1 MARIF
6 RDLLNNLENW
16 GEAPD
21 PFQFSNLSQILN
33 NQLRQD
39 SSVSFFF
46 VVVES

>member
-1 MARIF
+1 M
-6 RDLLNNLENW
+6 NNLEYW

-21 PFQFSNLSQILN
+21 LSQFSNLSQILN

-46 VVVES
+46 FFFLKLNKAQ